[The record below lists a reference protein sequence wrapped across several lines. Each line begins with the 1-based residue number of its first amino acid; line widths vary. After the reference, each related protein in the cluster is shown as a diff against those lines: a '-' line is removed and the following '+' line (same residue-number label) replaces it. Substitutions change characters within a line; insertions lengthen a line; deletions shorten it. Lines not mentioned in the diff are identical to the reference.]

1 MHMKGKADFSVQYN
15 QGVATTGN
23 ERFGNPA
30 MLNLSCCQMQ
40 IREK

>member
-1 MHMKGKADFSVQYN
+1 MKGKADFSVQYN

-23 ERFGNPA
+23 EGFGNPA